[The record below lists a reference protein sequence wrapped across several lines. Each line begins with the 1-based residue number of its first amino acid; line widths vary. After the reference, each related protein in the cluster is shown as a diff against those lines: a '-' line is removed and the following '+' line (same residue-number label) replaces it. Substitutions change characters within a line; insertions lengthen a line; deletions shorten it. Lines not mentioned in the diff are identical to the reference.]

1 MPRKLRELRADLR
14 RAGFYLHRTRGSHTM
29 WKHPLVPGISA
40 NLAGKDGADARAYQ
54 EDEVR
59 WALRAVREAQRRQQL

>member
-29 WKHPLVPGISA
+29 WKHSLVPGISA

-59 WALRAVREAQRRQQL
+59 RALRAVREAQRRQQP

>member
-14 RAGFYLHRTRGSHTM
+14 RAGFYLHRSRGSHTM

-40 NLAGKDGADARAYQ
+40 NLAGKDGTDAKPYQ

-59 WALRAVREAQRRQQL
+59 GAFQALREAQRRQGP